1 VHDLEKKQVRTILL
15 LFFKVIK
22 MDCPE
27 DYRFRATT
35 DCRLNVLEQQVK
47 DLQDL
52 VRDLLQAIDEMQ
64 SRGQPHKHYVVESV
78 QRTPKKPKT
87 N

>member
-1 VHDLEKKQVRTILL
+1 MIWKKNKFEQFYCC
-15 LFFKVIK
+15 FFKVIG
-22 MDCPE
+22 MDSSE
-27 DYRFRATT
+27 GTRFRTT
-35 DCRLNVLEQQVK
+35 TECRLFFLEQQVK
-47 DLQDL
+47 DLHEL

-64 SRGQPHKHYVVESV
+64 SRGRPHEHYVVESV

>member
-1 VHDLEKKQVRTILL
+1 MIWKKKQVRTILL
-15 LFFKVIK
+15 LFFKVIG
-22 MDCPE
+22 MDSSE
-27 DYRFRATT
+27 GTRFRTT
-35 DCRLNVLEQQVK
+35 TECRLFFLEQQVK
-47 DLQDL
+47 DLHDL

-64 SRGQPHKHYVVESV
+64 SRGRPHEHYVVESV